1 MQRGVFETETGTT
14 VSSLCR

>member
-1 MQRGVFETETGTT
+1 MQRGLFETETGTK